1 MKLSFSVQSKSNSKS
16 NPVRPSNRFDSA
28 TTDTKDGNFNAREY
42 VREFDASKSSSD
54 PSKSA
59 MVIPPIENEWDIG
72 RSHKR
77 MKNLDLPITES
88 NGTEVGFELDTST
101 VVEPGSDVSY
111 GLNLRQTKKNDRDGD
126 KPAAGS
132 GGGGD
137 HERLRPVSLDSVV
150 LQKFKDDMKRLPDD
164 RGFDEFKDVAVEG
177 FGAALLAGYG
187 WREGM
192 GIGKNAKEDVKVV
205 QYERRTAKEG
215 LGFVTD
221 HARKRSSKEE
231 VKKPKDSGRDSSFLG
246 KVVRIVEGK
255 NAGLKGK
262 IVQEVEDKWVI
273 LKLSKSGEEV
283 KVDLSDFVELGSTEE
298 ERFLKK
304 LKELKIQHAD
314 KDSDSRNKRSRD
326 EQRRGHDEA
335 VVDVKRDSR
344 KEEQGKKQVSWLTSH
359 IRVRVISKSFKGG
372 RLYLKK
378 GQVLDVVGPT
388 TCDIS
393 MDDSKEIIQG
403 ISQDSLET
411 AIPRRGGPVLVLYGK
426 HKGVYG
432 SLVERDLDKDM
443 AVVRDADTHAL
454 VNVRLE
460 QIAEFIGD
468 PSILGY

>member
-16 NPVRPSNRFDSA
+16 NPIRPSKKFDA
-28 TTDTKDGNFNAREY
+28 AATDTKDGNSKAREY
-42 VREFDASKSSSD
+42 VTEFDASKSSSD
-54 PSKSA
+54 PNKST
-59 MVIPPIENEWDIG
+59 MVIPPIENEWNIG

-101 VVEPGSDVSY
+101 VVEPGSDMSY
-111 GLNLRQTKKNDRDGD
+111 GLNLRQTKKNDGDGE
-126 KPAAGS
+126 KPATGS
-132 GGGGD
+132 GGD
-137 HERLRPVSLDSVV
+137 NHERSRPVSVDSVL

-164 RGFDEFKDVAVEG
+164 RGFDEFEDVAVEG

-215 LGFVTD
+215 LGFVSD
-221 HARKRSSKEE
+221 HAHKRSSKEE
-231 VKKPKDSGRDSSFLG
+231 VKKPKDYGRDSSFLG
-246 KVVRIVEGK
+246 KIVRIVEGR

-262 IVQEVEDKWVI
+262 IVEVEDKWVI
-273 LKLSKSGEEV
+273 LKLSKSEEEV
-283 KVDLSDFVELGSTEE
+283 KVDLGDFVELGSTEE
-298 ERFLKK
+298 ERFLRK

-314 KDSDSRNKRSRD
+314 EDSDSRKKRSRD
-326 EQRRGHDEA
+326 EGRRGRDQA

-344 KEEQGKKQVSWLTSH
+344 KEEQAKKQVSWLTSH

-393 MDDSKEIIQG
+393 MDNSKEIIQG
-403 ISQDSLET
+403 VSQDFLET
-411 AIPRRGGPVLVLYGK
+411 SIPRRGGPVLVLYGK

-432 SLVERDLDKDM
+432 SLVERDLDKEM

-454 VNVRLE
+454 VNVPLE